1 MAYDVTAMDGG
12 ASDGGPSGSPGNQD
26 DLIPGMSAT
35 PAVAAPVGIFDRVP
49 PSDSFDVVLR
59 GYERHQV
66 DDHLAHQAA
75 TEAQLRSELEALAA
89 REAAAQQELTA
100 VRKELER
107 GRPTFDALGERV
119 SQMLGL
125 AETEAEQMRADAARD
140 AAELRERA
148 ATEAADVRSD
158 ARREAEELG
167 AAARRELTSLKEER
181 VDVLTDVA
189 GMRDRLNDILAG
201 TSEQWPSLAP
211 ADESTQIDL
220 TSTLPSVLDEV

>member
-12 ASDGGPSGSPGNQD
+12 ASEAGSSEHAD
-26 DLIPGMSAT
+26 DLIPGMA
-35 PAVAAPVGIFDRVP
+35 PAPVAAAPVGIFERVA

-75 TEAQLRSELEALAA
+75 TEVQLRAELDALTA
-89 REAAAQQELTA
+89 REAAVQQELVA

-119 SQMLGL
+119 TQMLGL
-125 AETEAEQMRADAARD
+125 AESEAEQMRADAARD

-148 ATEAADVRSD
+148 AKEAADVRSD

-167 AAARRELTSLKEER
+167 AAARRELGALKEER

-211 ADESTQIDL
+211 AEESTQIDL
-220 TSTLPSVLDEV
+220 TSTLPSVLDEA

>member
-1 MAYDVTAMDGG
+1 LPEHRV
-12 ASDGGPSGSPGNQD
+12 
-26 DLIPGMSAT
+26 DLIPGM
-35 PAVAAPVGIFDRVP
+35 VAAPVAAPPVGIFERVP
-49 PSDSFDVVLR
+49 PTDSFDVVLR

-89 REAAAQQELTA
+89 REATAQQELTA
-100 VRKELER
+100 IRKELER

-119 SQMLGL
+119 TQMLGL
-125 AETEAEQMRADAARD
+125 AESEAEQMRADAARD

-148 ATEAADVRSD
+148 VNEAADVRSA

-167 AAARRELTSLKEER
+167 AAARRELGALKEER

-211 ADESTQIDL
+211 AEESTQIDL
-220 TSTLPSVLDEV
+220 TSTLPSVLDGA

>member
-1 MAYDVTAMDGG
+1 MAYDVTSMEA
-12 ASDGGPSGSPGNQD
+12 GSTEPTSE
-26 DLIPGMSAT
+26 LIPGMAPSQV
-35 PAVAAPVGIFDRVP
+35 PAPTVLERVA

-66 DDHLAHQAA
+66 DHHLAQMAA
-75 TEAQLRSELEALAA
+75 TNVGLRAELEAITTREATAQRELAA
-89 REAAAQQELTA
+89 
-100 VRKELER
+100 VRQELER

-125 AETEAEQMRADAARD
+125 AETEAEQMRSDAARE

-148 ATEAADVRSD
+148 ANDAADVRSD

-167 AAARRELTSLKEER
+167 AAARLELSSLKEDR
-181 VDVLTDVA
+181 VEVLTDVA
-189 GMRDRLNDILAG
+189 AMRDRLNDILAG

-211 ADESTQIDL
+211 ADEVTQIDL
-220 TSTLPSVLDEV
+220 TSTLPSVLDEA